1 MRGLVGL
8 QNAGEKRP
16 GSHTVGRGCVAE
28 IEKWP
33 NISHFETETQ
43 NFLIWIVRGTEKTGI
58 TTKQLLL
65 NMEQCL
71 IQNHMAR

>member
-1 MRGLVGL
+1 MV
-8 QNAGEKRP
+8 E
-16 GSHTVGRGCVAE
+16 V
-28 IEKWP
+28 EKWP
-33 NISHFETETQ
+33 KHILKTETQ
-43 NFLIWIVRGTEKTGI
+43 NFLIWIVRETEKTGI